1 MHDHSDI
8 KHAVEPILDG
18 LGLALYD
25 IEMSGTGRARVLRV
39 TIQKSGGGPD
49 ARAVGI
55 DELTDATRCLDPIVE
70 PLVQG
75 AFSLEVS
82 SPGLDR
88 TLRTPE
94 HFMGA
99 IGETIS
105 LKFRDTDGVAQR
117 VQAQLLRADA
127 ANLSMLQ
134 DSGATIDLAYEAVS
148 AAHTV
153 FVWGPA
159 PKPGKAPTRKPATR
173 TPSTSNGK
181 SSQSK
186 SGPALSSQL
195 QSDDRAPAATPESR
209 TKETTQ
215 S

>member
-1 MHDHSDI
+1 MHDHSDVKRVI
-8 KHAVEPILDG
+8 EPILDG

-25 IEMSGTGRARVLRV
+25 LEMSGTGRARVLRV
-39 TIQKSGGGPD
+39 TIQMAGGGPE

-55 DELTDATRCLDPIVE
+55 DELTDATRALDPIVE

-82 SPGLDR
+82 SPGLER
-88 TLRTPE
+88 TLRTPD

-105 LKFRDTDGVAQR
+105 LKFRDDDGAAQR

-127 ANLSMLQ
+127 ANISILQ
-134 DSGATIDLAYEAVS
+134 DSGATTDLAYDAVT

-159 PKPGKAPTRKPATR
+159 PKPGKAPTRKASASTAP
-173 TPSTSNGK
+173 TSNGK

-186 SGPALSSQL
+186 SGPALSSQS
-195 QSDDRAPAATPESR
+195 QSDEHASAATPESR